1 MSRQRIPWQRRLARS
16 RAGYPLALILVTL
29 AGAWLGLLFGGEVQT
44 RIGPVQARMSL
55 EPSLTGRTVVNVSPL
70 GALDL
75 ATHRGPLRLNV
86 DVWRLNV
93 QDARALFNSS
103 DALAHLQDQV
113 VHDVRVA
120 IGELALRGAVVAVAG
135 AGLASLAVFRR
146 RREALL
152 ASGLA
157 FAIVLASAGVAAAT
171 FNPNSVL
178 EPRYTG
184 LLSSA
189 PSLVGN
195 VQDIVTRFQSY
206 RQELAKLVTNVS
218 GLYDVTSTLPAYE
231 PDPSTLR
238 VLNVADIHLNPAA
251 WNVIRSVIKQFHVD
265 FVIDCG
271 DLTDHGSQPEDRFA
285 DEISKLG
292 VPYVFVRGNHDSAG
306 TQAAVARQK
315 NAIVLTGRAATVD
328 GMRVIGDGDPRFTP
342 DMSVKQSGEDE
353 VRVMGENLGVAARH
367 ADPPAD
373 IAVVHD
379 PMAAPPLD
387 GAVKLVLAGHIH
399 RRQTSVLPLGTR
411 LFVQGSTGGA
421 GLRALETKPPTPL
434 ELSVLYFD
442 RRDRTLK
449 AWDDI
454 TLGGLGLTSAQ
465 ITRRL
470 ASEPS
475 PTPAGSPSPA
485 TSPSPG

>member
-1 MSRQRIPWQRRLARS
+1 MVTRRALDWT
-16 RAGYPLALILVTL
+16 RAAVRTPAAIGLALVLVAL

-55 EPSLTGRTVVNVSPL
+55 EPSLTGQTVVNVSPL
-70 GALDL
+70 GSLDL
-75 ATHRGPLRLNV
+75 GTHQGPLRLNV

-103 DALAHLQDQV
+103 DALNHLQDQV

-120 IGELALRGAVVAVAG
+120 IAELALRGTVVAVAG
-135 AGLASLAVFRR
+135 SGLLALAVFRR
-146 RREALL
+146 RHEALL

-157 FAIVLASAGVAAAT
+157 LAVMITGAGTAALT
-171 FNPNSVL
+171 FDPKSVL

-189 PSLVGN
+189 PTLVGN
-195 VQDIVTRFQSY
+195 VQDIVSRFQSY

-238 VLNVADIHLNPAA
+238 VLNVSDIHLNPAA
-251 WNVIRSVIKQFHVD
+251 WNVIRSVIKQFHID
-265 FVIDCG
+265 FVVDCG
-271 DLTDHGSQPEDRFA
+271 DLTDHGSAPEDRFA
-285 DEISKLG
+285 DEIATLG

-315 NAIVLTGRAATVD
+315 NAIVLTDTVATVD
-328 GMRVIGDGDPRFTP
+328 GMRLIGDGDPRFTP
-342 DMSVKQSGEDE
+342 DMSVQQSGEDQ
-353 VRVMGENLGVAARH
+353 VRVMGENLGILARR
-367 ADPPAD
+367 AKPPAD

-379 PMAAPPLD
+379 PEAAPPLD
-387 GAVKLVLAGHIH
+387 GSVKLVLAGHVH
-399 RRQTSVLPLGTR
+399 RRQTSVMPAGTR

-442 RRDRTLK
+442 RRDRSLK

-470 ASEPS
+470 AAEPN
-475 PTPAGSPSPA
+475 PATGSSPA
-485 TSPSPG
+485 PEPR